1 MILKR
6 IGAFFQSHKKKIAL
20 TSLIPF
26 AGGAYALFQ
35 TEINAFKAS
44 VTREA
49 NIELTTSTPKVELHK
64 KVNIEARIDSLGLND
79 LAPGTLSLEGDPQY
93 LSIKPS
99 RSVKLEAVS
108 GSQPITNL
116 PEVKAIKISP
126 SPVQIVA
133 SYVSGDLQARSK
145 AIFIEILE
153 PVKVVRPHF
162 DRSDTGR
169 VNLSGEW
176 TIDVGGD
183 SGKMNIKQGTDDSIT
198 GTYVITGSQWP
209 EGKITGYKD
218 GATFRVHFSIPGK
231 EKNQELRV
239 AGHYDIEE
247 SKGGYIE
254 IIGCAYHLRRSTAL
268 YNKVGAEGVDCSKPA
283 YYNRWKV
290 LQTATFHATSPFGD
304 EDED

>member
-1 MILKR
+1 MILKW
-6 IGAFFQSHKKKIAL
+6 IGAFIKRHKKKIAFSTL
-20 TSLIPF
+20 LSV
-26 AGGAYALFQ
+26 AGGAYAVFE
-35 TEINAFKAS
+35 TEFNAMKAS

-49 NIELTTSTPKVELHK
+49 NIDLSTSTPKVELHK
-64 KVNIEARIDSLGLND
+64 QVNLEARIDSLGLSD
-79 LAPGTLSLEGDPQY
+79 LAPGTLSIEGDPQY

-99 RSVKLEAVS
+99 RSVKLDAVS

-116 PEVKAIKISP
+116 PVVKAIKIAP

-145 AIFIEILE
+145 PIFIEILE

-183 SGKMNIKQGTDDSIT
+183 SGKMNITQGTDDNIT
-198 GTYVITGSQWP
+198 GTYVIKGSQWP

-231 EKNQELRV
+231 EKDQELRV

-290 LQTATFHATSPFGD
+290 LQTATFYATSPFGD